1 MSSKKSNQRTLST
14 LLQWRPFMLLS
25 DQWIYLAYTDL
36 LVGLEVPPKT
46 FHPLWFLISCTSRK
60 ENKIREWCAVFLLF
74 GEACFFKKEKSSD
87 LCTRPHCHLLS
98 KEALAWSQILLLALN
113 RCRVETVR
121 QRRYINYTAGRIT
134 RLCCCV
140 NLPRTLKAR
149 TSEFTLG
156 MKVSIL
162 HSTAII
168 KGWLHCTHK

>member
-1 MSSKKSNQRTLST
+1 MSSRKANLRTLST

-36 LVGLEVPPKT
+36 LVGLEVPSKT
-46 FHPLWFLISCTSRK
+46 FHPLWFSISCTSWK
-60 ENKIREWCAVFLLF
+60 EHKIREWCAVFCCLR
-74 GEACFFKKEKSSD
+74 GCSD
-87 LCTRPHCHLLS
+87 LCTCPHCHLLS
-98 KEALAWSQILLLALN
+98 KEPLAWTQILLLALN

-156 MKVSIL
+156 MKVFIL

-168 KGWLHCTHK
+168 KGWLHWTHTLT